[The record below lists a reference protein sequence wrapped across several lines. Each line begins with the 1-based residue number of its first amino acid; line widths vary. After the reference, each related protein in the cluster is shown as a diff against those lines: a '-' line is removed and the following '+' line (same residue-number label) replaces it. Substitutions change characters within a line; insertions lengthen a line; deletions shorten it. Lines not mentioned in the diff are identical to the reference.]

1 MKSFILKY
9 FTALLILF
17 TPCSVQQALAGS
29 INVSN
34 FDLPQKSTP
43 SKTTPKSLSDC
54 TSFEDN
60 LISNSNKQVVDQIDF
75 QGLPLDSSTCNLFQN
90 LYKPQG
96 VQTPKNS
103 TRVINT
109 IPYYILYNQLK
120 VSTIV

>member
-29 INVSN
+29 INDSN
-34 FDLPQKSTP
+34 FDFPQKSTP